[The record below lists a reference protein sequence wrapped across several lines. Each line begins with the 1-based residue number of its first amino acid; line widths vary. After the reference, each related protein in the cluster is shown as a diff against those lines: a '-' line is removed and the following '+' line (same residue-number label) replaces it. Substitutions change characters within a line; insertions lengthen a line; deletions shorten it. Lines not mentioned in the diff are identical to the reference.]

1 MHSLKTDLPYAYNDP
16 IAAQVVRAPSA
27 ADRFAEAFLNAQ
39 AALAMRLRKGWVWHF
54 SELTKDSSAEAMKE
68 VDAYLQPILE
78 EAIRRNKTQ
87 IAGKAKDAEDETL
100 LDHLVKL
107 TDSSSL
113 SFCLRTGAMID

>member
-54 SELTKDSSAEAMKE
+54 SELTIDSSAEAMKE

-107 TDSSSL
+107 TDSQSL
-113 SFCLRTGAMID
+113 SFFSLIGSTIN

>member
-54 SELTKDSSAEAMKE
+54 SELTKDASAKAMKE
-68 VDAYLQPILE
+68 VDAYLKPILE
-78 EAIRRNKTQ
+78 EAIRKNKSQ
-87 IAGKAKDAEDETL
+87 ISIGNEDAENETL

-107 TDSSSL
+107 TKGSCPLHSPTMARFD
-113 SFCLRTGAMID
+113 